1 MTNEQR
7 GETVD
12 KEIFEVLQPSRRRPF
27 TATATSTTPDHH
39 CKTMSSDMD
48 IPEEMMEAKAQ
59 LEAETGKKYKYRKP
73 KRDLPSVGHM
83 LAHGAPESEGKPD
96 SWSQII
102 GYPVALAIIFGIS
115 LLIFHHAPHSKSVGR
130 KHFEINAAKKHKIKL
145 PPIVQAAEEAK
156 PLRYPDVD
164 LYDLPAPG
172 EKEVEPLAPLDVAQE
187 VQDDEEVKPIE
198 PEL

>member
-1 MTNEQR
+1 
-7 GETVD
+7 
-12 KEIFEVLQPSRRRPF
+12 
-27 TATATSTTPDHH
+27 
-39 CKTMSSDMD
+39 MSEMD
-48 IPEEMMEAKAQ
+48 IPEEMAAAKAK

-96 SWSQII
+96 SWAQII

-130 KHFEINAAKKHKIKL
+130 KHFEINAAKKHRL
-145 PPIVQAAEEAK
+145 PHRPVMQAAQEEK

-164 LYDLPAPG
+164 LHDLPAPR
-172 EKEVEPLAPLDVAQE
+172 EKQPEPLAPLDVTQE
-187 VQDDEEVKPIE
+187 GQEGQQEDVEQPVEQEK
-198 PEL
+198 EL